1 MSLKIVFKNILLP
14 KNSFMSLLAKILENL
29 EKSMAAVSFAEAG
42 EVETARQFF
51 KPHKNAHKRVLL
63 ATDRGDINPKTLD
76 YAMRLCQSIGGSLE
90 ICHVL
95 HSSEESVAGEAG
107 QKNRL
112 VKAIRSLLREKGIIY
127 QLVMGQEC
135 LAEEVLNFTKNRR
148 DLLCVIFD
156 AMEAGNST
164 CQQAREKMLAKFHVL
179 HCPVVVY
186 AEQSM
191 A

>member
-1 MSLKIVFKNILLP
+1 MN
-14 KNSFMSLLAKILENL
+14 LLATIFKNL
-29 EKSMAAVSFAEAG
+29 EKSMAAVTFAEAG
-42 EVETARQFF
+42 EFEMARQFI
-51 KPHKNAHKRVLL
+51 KPHKNAHKHVLL
-63 ATDRGDINPKTLD
+63 GTDRADINPKTLD

-90 ICHVL
+90 IFHVL
-95 HSSEESVAGEAG
+95 HSSEESMVDEPG

-112 VKAIRSLLREKGIIY
+112 MKAIKNLLGEKGIVY

-135 LAEEVLNFTKNRR
+135 LAEEVLKHTVNRR

-156 AMEAGNST
+156 AMEAGNSS